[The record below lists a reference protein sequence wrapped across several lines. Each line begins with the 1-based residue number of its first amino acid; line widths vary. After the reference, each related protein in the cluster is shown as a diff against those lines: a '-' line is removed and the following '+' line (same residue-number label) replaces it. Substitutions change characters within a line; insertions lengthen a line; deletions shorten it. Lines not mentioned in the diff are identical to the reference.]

1 MQVAYRLFQLESR
14 MAAQLGLQRP
24 ASVISRIDGLFRDDY
39 ARAVNALGLDRTGKT
54 LCMLLDL
61 NLTESMKTMDPSE
74 LPRHFAYDP
83 SALSGKGAVIQI

>member
-1 MQVAYRLFQLESR
+1 
-14 MAAQLGLQRP
+14 
-24 ASVISRIDGLFRDDY
+24 
-39 ARAVNALGLDRTGKT
+39 
-54 LCMLLDL
+54 MLLDL